1 MTFLP
6 MEKMIIINSYEKVY
20 WTTLDIFENIK
31 VNVYFHFHRTFASD
45 ETMRALSLWN
55 FAI

>member
-6 MEKMIIINSYEKVY
+6 MEKMIIINSYEKVH

-31 VNVYFHFHRTFASD
+31 INVYFHFHRTFASD

-55 FAI
+55 FVI